1 MIRIPDIVTA
11 LKPLVGW
18 RQSYNP
24 AEAINNE
31 LLMSESG
38 LYYQDAHPLMT
49 LNNITSVMPD
59 DFKYQYPEWNMIKGY
74 KVGDKVLYKGVVWIC
89 LVENTDE
96 PPKEYNNFNDDYNE
110 DYNDGDGEVIYWQK
124 YNYLSDYLTQQTQ
137 SGIAQTVQTFL
148 QIKGLLRE
156 TKDLLER
163 RTFFDGAGRLTNL
176 QQNQGKLVGFEINP
190 VRSMGVTAK
199 IERIGLQMT
208 GATGTVRVYLFHS
221 SQVNPIKVTD
231 LNFTKENGGF
241 QWFTMPD
248 WYMPYISEGNNSGGS
263 WYLVYNQND
272 LPQGM
277 QAVTATKDWSRE
289 PCMTCNPGSVA
300 GWREL
305 TKYLLISPFK
315 TRAYETFEE
324 YPELWDIEDN
334 IYTNTCNYGLN
345 VEVTVGCDLTDF
357 IIEQRQMFATVLQ
370 RQVAANLLRTMAMNP
385 DVRTNRNQSNV
396 SMQGILYELDGN
408 PQGRETGIGYE
419 LRKGYDALDLNTRDI
434 DRICMTCRP
443 VGVRYRTV

>member
-1 MIRIPDIVTA
+1 MIRIPNIVTA
-11 LKPLVGW
+11 FQPLVGW

-24 AEAINNE
+24 AEAIDSE
-31 LLMSESG
+31 LLQSESG
-38 LYYQDAHPLMT
+38 LFYQDAHPLMT
-49 LNNITSVMPD
+49 LNNIAAIMPD
-59 DFKYQYPEWNMIKGY
+59 DFKYQYPEWNMIRGY
-74 KVGDKVLYKGVVWIC
+74 KVGDKVLYEGIVWIC
-89 LVENTDE
+89 LVDNTNE
-96 PPKEYNNFNDDYNE
+96 PPKEYNDFNNDYNDDYN
-110 DYNDGDGEVIYWQK
+110 DGEGEVIYWQK
-124 YNYLSDYLTQQTQ
+124 YNYLSDYLMQQTQ

-176 QQNQGKLVGFEINP
+176 QQNQGKMVGFEINP

-208 GATGTVRVYLFHS
+208 GATGKVRIYLFHS
-221 SQVNPIKVTD
+221 SQVDPIKVAD
-231 LNFTKENGGF
+231 LEFTKTNGGF
-241 QWFTMPD
+241 QWFQMPD
-248 WYMPYISEGNNSGGS
+248 WYMPYISADNNSGGS

-300 GWREL
+300 AWREL

-315 TRAYETFEE
+315 THAYETFQE

-345 VEVTVGCDLTDF
+345 VEVSVGCDLTDF
-357 IIEQRQMFATVLQ
+357 IIEQRHMFATVLQ

-419 LRKGYDALDLNTRDI
+419 LKKGYDALDLNTRDI

>member
-1 MIRIPDIVTA
+1 
-11 LKPLVGW
+11 
-18 RQSYNP
+18 
-24 AEAINNE
+24 
-31 LLMSESG
+31 
-38 LYYQDAHPLMT
+38 MT
-49 LNNITSVMPD
+49 LKNVRSVMPEN
-59 DFKYQYPEWNMIKGY
+59 FLLQYSPWNMIIPYKKGNKVIHKGY
-74 KVGDKVLYKGVVWIC
+74 VFIAKKDNVNV
-89 LVENTDE
+89 E
-96 PPKEYNNFNDDYNE
+96 PPASDFNGDYSLDFGGEYWRAYNPVTDYVE
-110 DYNDGDGEVIYWQK
+110 M
-124 YNYLSDYLTQQTQ
+124 QTK

-156 TKDLLER
+156 SKSLLER

-221 SQVNPIKVTD
+221 SQVNPIKVAD

>member
-1 MIRIPDIVTA
+1 MIRIPEIVTA
-11 LKPLVGW
+11 FQPLVGW

-24 AEAINNE
+24 AEAIDAE
-31 LLMSESG
+31 LLQSESG
-38 LYYQDAHPLMT
+38 LFFQDAHPLVT
-49 LNNITSVMPD
+49 LNNVAAIMPD
-59 DFKYQYPEWNMIKGY
+59 DFIFQYQEWNKDSVFPAGV
-74 KVGDKVLYKGVVWIC
+74 KVRYEKKVYIS
-89 LVENTDE
+89 LVENTNKQPDTNTDTW
-96 PPKEYNNFNDDYNE
+96 KA
-110 DYNDGDGEVIYWQK
+110 

-221 SQVNPIKVTD
+221 SQVNPIKVAD

-305 TKYLLISPFK
+305 TKYLLINPFK

-385 DVRTNRNQSNV
+385 DVRTNRNQ
-396 SMQGILYELDGN
+396 
-408 PQGRETGIGYE
+408 
-419 LRKGYDALDLNTRDI
+419 
-434 DRICMTCRP
+434 
-443 VGVRYRTV
+443 

>member
-1 MIRIPDIVTA
+1 MIRIPEIVTA
-11 LKPLVGW
+11 FQPLVGW

-24 AEAINNE
+24 AEAIDAE
-31 LLMSESG
+31 LLQSESG
-38 LYYQDAHPLMT
+38 LFFQDAHPLVT
-49 LNNITSVMPD
+49 LNNVAAIMPD
-59 DFKYQYPEWNMIKGY
+59 DFIFQYQEWNKDSVFPAGV
-74 KVGDKVLYKGVVWIC
+74 KVRYEKKVYIS
-89 LVENTDE
+89 LVENTNKQPDTNTDTW
-96 PPKEYNNFNDDYNE
+96 KA
-110 DYNDGDGEVIYWQK
+110 

-221 SQVNPIKVTD
+221 SQVNPIKVAD

-305 TKYLLISPFK
+305 TKYLLINPFK

>member
-11 LKPLVGW
+11 LQPLVGW

-24 AEAINNE
+24 AEAIDAE
-31 LLMSESG
+31 LLQSESG
-38 LYYQDAHPLMT
+38 LFFQDAHPLMT
-49 LNNITSVMPD
+49 LNNVAAIMPD
-59 DFKYQYPEWNMIKGY
+59 DFIFQYPAWDKDSEFPAGV
-74 KVGDKVLYKGVVWIC
+74 KVRYDNKVYIS
-89 LVENTDE
+89 LVENTNKQPDTNTDTW
-96 PPKEYNNFNDDYNE
+96 KA
-110 DYNDGDGEVIYWQK
+110 

-221 SQVNPIKVTD
+221 SQVNPIKVAD

-324 YPELWDIEDN
+324 YPEMWDIEDN

>member
-11 LKPLVGW
+11 LQPLVGW

-24 AEAINNE
+24 AEAIDAE
-31 LLMSESG
+31 LLQSESG
-38 LYYQDAHPLMT
+38 LFFQDAHPLMT
-49 LNNITSVMPD
+49 LNNVAAIMPD
-59 DFKYQYPEWNMIKGY
+59 DFIFQYPAWDKDSEFPAGV
-74 KVGDKVLYKGVVWIC
+74 KVRYENKVYIS
-89 LVENTDE
+89 LVENTNKQPDTNTDTW
-96 PPKEYNNFNDDYNE
+96 KA
-110 DYNDGDGEVIYWQK
+110 

-137 SGIAQTVQTFL
+137 SGIGQTVQTFL

-221 SQVNPIKVTD
+221 SQVNPIKVAD

-324 YPELWDIEDN
+324 YPEMWDIEDN

>member
-11 LKPLVGW
+11 LQPLVGW

-24 AEAINNE
+24 AEAIDAE
-31 LLMSESG
+31 LLQSESG
-38 LYYQDAHPLMT
+38 LFFQDAHPLMT
-49 LNNITSVMPD
+49 LNNVAAIMPD
-59 DFKYQYPEWNMIKGY
+59 DFIFQYPAWDKDSEFSAGV
-74 KVGDKVLYKGVVWIC
+74 KVRYENKVYIS
-89 LVENTDE
+89 LVENTNKQPDTNADTW
-96 PPKEYNNFNDDYNE
+96 KA
-110 DYNDGDGEVIYWQK
+110 

-221 SQVNPIKVTD
+221 SQVNPIKVAD

-315 TRAYETFEE
+315 TRAYETFKE